1 MLLFYEK
8 QKQKKTQTNKQKNPQ
23 KLLATWLFTVL
34 VKKIIECMFFSQYP
48 EAGIIIMCFLLHVKL
63 RGDIIADSSSLSEY

>member
-8 QKQKKTQTNKQKNPQ
+8 QKQKNPQNQQTKQKNPK

-34 VKKIIECMFFSQYP
+34 VKKIMFFSQYP